1 MRSTSQRGSEVLIL
15 FGSFVVSFYSA
26 YCLLP
31 CHCCWSLSSL
41 VSTLPTFLASLPF
54 SFPPIIS
61 RAGRMSSASSHS
73 ESHSV
78 EMPTRRSR
86 ALSHP
91 SGDSRL
97 TALVFM
103 FGGVASV
110 NSGTADALVAMQSN
124 FDVDST
130 VMTRRLVEVRK
141 NYFIPSEYELH
152 APLPGSV
159 PMTPFRMASVSP
171 QSLRK
176 RSQKQTFEPL
186 TNASGSTIKVLS
198 RKGKE
203 PMAIE
208 EALEWGYIL
217 WELCEVED
225 HVGAEK
231 YFATVMTWLKVTKG
245 EDPLM
250 QRWSAIAGSS
260 QFWTEGPL
268 SGEYLRGA
276 LHPALA
282 KQVYE
287 CSSEELM
294 NRASKLAI
302 WLVRSKH
309 ERILT
314 LRATNKE
321 LKGRADQDL
330 VAVAESHAKELEGNV
345 NRLQG
350 KLESLKTQ
358 RRGLRKRSG
367 SYAPASMGLG
377 TTKPV

>member
-1 MRSTSQRGSEVLIL
+1 MKSG
-15 FGSFVVSFYSA
+15 GGAGNKSA
-26 YCLLP
+26 ALLTTD
-31 CHCCWSLSSL
+31 
-41 VSTLPTFLASLPF
+41 V
-54 SFPPIIS
+54 
-61 RAGRMSSASSHS
+61 SASIVAA
-73 ESHSV
+73 ESLA
-78 EMPTRRSR
+78 EK
-86 ALSHP
+86 HP
-91 SGDSRL
+91 S
-97 TALVFM
+97 
-103 FGGVASV
+103 
-110 NSGTADALVAMQSN
+110 
-124 FDVDST
+124 VD
-130 VMTRRLVEVRK
+130 MGL
-141 NYFIPSEYELH
+141 
-152 APLPGSV
+152 
-159 PMTPFRMASVSP
+159 
-171 QSLRK
+171 SLRK
-176 RSQKQTFEPL
+176 RSQKQTSEPL
-186 TNASGSTIKVLS
+186 TNASGSTI
-198 RKGKE
+198 R
-203 PMAIE
+203 
-208 EALEWGYIL
+208 
-217 WELCEVED
+217 VED

-250 QRWSAIAGSS
+250 PRWSAIVGSS

-268 SGEYLRGA
+268 SREYLCGT
-276 LHPALA
+276 LHPTLA

-287 CSSEELM
+287 CSSKELM